1 MNALAIHL
9 VLAIVPTAGPE
20 MVLVDE
26 GEPRCCVVIPDDAS
40 ETVCRAAEELAGYVE
55 RISGASLAVVAEAEA
70 ASTTQA
76 SRKRI
81 DVGPTQVSLAG
92 LPEGFLGDEER
103 VLIRSAPN
111 GLVVSGGGDRGT
123 LFAVYRF
130 LELLGCRWL
139 APGAENEVVPKRP
152 TLTVGNVDIDTRPAF
167 EWRLFSGGSSEALE
181 AWGVKMGMNGL
192 YSPEAAPRN
201 GNAYYY
207 PEAIPGVH
215 TYAKIIPPARYMEK
229 HPEWYPLLGGKR
241 VPGELHGKQLCV
253 TAEGLADEFAANVI
267 RIFDEDP
274 ACSLTSISPNDG
286 YGWCE
291 CPNCEG
297 LDEKLCGARTTEQGL
312 NRARRFRGDRVFW
325 FANEVARR
333 VAEKHPDKKLL
344 VLAYVNYAEPPDT
357 VRPLPNVVPFLCH
370 YAPADYSRP
379 INDPA
384 SEANRQFNDSLVRW
398 AKITPE
404 LLMYSYVSKSQWWR
418 LPRPVVGNF
427 AADVKYFHSLG
438 IRRYY
443 CQSSLSDW
451 PLDGPLYYV
460 IARLLWDPSADPRRI
475 ADEWT
480 EAMFG
485 PAATEVKAFYEAVD
499 AAARKTGQSYAGNP
513 RTQIPGL
520 FDPELMDEALAAI
533 ERAEKVDAGETVN
546 ERVAEVARTFRYGYW
561 MVRAMEAYARYRDEF
576 DADAYESAVRDGR
589 KALGYCKVPKAA
601 EYVESWE
608 TSSRMIREM
617 GVPAMGFGEA
627 EEKGGRTCWNSDET
641 GPGDNANGWATF
653 IIRTPDPS
661 RSVVVEIDVW
671 GTSSLSSI
679 VVNTAPGVWTP
690 VQPNAR
696 LSRKEQWDTLVYE
709 IPPSAMAADRTSQKI
724 GFGGSD
730 SQVWIAEIRVREP

>member
-1 MNALAIHL
+1 MNALALHL
-9 VLAIVPTAGPE
+9 VVAIVPAAGPE
-20 MVLVDE
+20 MVLVAE

-40 ETVCRAAEELAGYVE
+40 ETVRRAAEELAAYVE
-55 RISGASLAVVAEAEA
+55 RISGASLPVVAEREA
-70 ASTTQA
+70 GSQTQG

-81 DVGPTQVSLAG
+81 DVGPTQKSLAQV
-92 LPEGFLGDEER
+92 PEGFLGDEER
-103 VLIRSAPN
+103 VLIRSVPS
-111 GLVVSGGGDRGT
+111 GVLVSGGGDRGT

-130 LELLGCRWL
+130 LELLGYRWL
-139 APGAENEVVPKRP
+139 APGAENEVVPKRS
-152 TLTVGNVDIDTRPAF
+152 TLAVGNVDVDTRPAF
-167 EWRLFSGGSSEALE
+167 AWRLFSGRSGEESE

-192 YSPEAAPRN
+192 YTPEAAERN

-207 PEAIPGVH
+207 PEAVPGVH
-215 TYAKIIPPARYMEK
+215 AYAKIMPERYFK
-229 HPEWYPLLGGKR
+229 THPEWYPMLGGKR

-274 ACSLTSISPNDG
+274 ACGLTSISPNDG
-286 YGWCE
+286 YGWCD
-291 CPNCEG
+291 CPDCEG
-297 LDEKLCGARTTEQGL
+297 LDDKLCGGRTTAQGL
-312 NRARRFRGDRVFW
+312 NRARPFRGDRVFW

-357 VRPLPNVVPFLCH
+357 VRPLSGVVPFLCH

-384 SEANRQFNDSLVRW
+384 SEPNRQFNDSLTRW
-398 AKITPE
+398 AKVTPE

-418 LPRPVVGNF
+418 LPRPVVWNF

-438 IRRYY
+438 IRRYF

-460 IARLLWDPSADPRRI
+460 IARLLWDPLADPRRI

-485 PAATEVKAFYEAVD
+485 PAAPDVKAFYEAVD

-520 FDPELMDEALAAI
+520 FDPPLMDEALAAI
-533 ERAEKVDAGETVN
+533 ERAEKVDADETVN

-561 MVRAMEAYARYRDEF
+561 MVRAMDEYERYRNDF
-576 DADAYESAVRDGR
+576 DPDAYESAVQYGR
-589 KALGYCKVPKAA
+589 KALEYCNVPNAA

-608 TSSRMIREM
+608 TSGRMTREM

-627 EEKGGRTCWNSDET
+627 ETKGGRRCWNSDET
-641 GPGDNANGWATF
+641 GPGDHANGWATF
-653 IIRTPDPS
+653 VIRTPDAS
-661 RSVVVEIDVW
+661 RPVVVEIDVW
-671 GTSSLSSI
+671 GTSALSSI
-679 VVNTAPGVWTP
+679 VVNTGPGVWTP
-690 VQPNAR
+690 VKPNAR
-696 LSRKEQWDTLVYE
+696 LSRKEQWDTLEYE
-709 IPPSAMAADRTSQKI
+709 IPPPAMAPDRPSQKI
-724 GFGGSD
+724 GFGGAD